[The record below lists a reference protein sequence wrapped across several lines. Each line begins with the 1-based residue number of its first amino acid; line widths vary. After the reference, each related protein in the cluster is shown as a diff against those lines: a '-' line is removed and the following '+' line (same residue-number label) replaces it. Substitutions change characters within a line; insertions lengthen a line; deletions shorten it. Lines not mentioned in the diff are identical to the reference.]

1 VHRRAQR
8 GFSLIEMLLALFVV
22 VVITSLVSLGVNSGS
37 QDIQLEAKI
46 RSLADISSYALDEAQ
61 MSGVDRGLLLSRS
74 SDAGDTV
81 YRYSWLERRLE
92 GWREP
97 QLDAQ
102 LFAGGVFPREIELQ
116 LVLEDLPVAELAPD
130 SAEEPPVPQVVFY
143 ASGETSPGF
152 IELRDVA
159 TGELLWLLEWDLL
172 GRFTL
177 APRGEAPDRER

>member
-1 VHRRAQR
+1 VYSRMQV

-22 VVITSLVSLGVNSGS
+22 VILTSMVSLGVNSGS
-37 QDIQLEAKI
+37 QEIKLEAKV

-61 MSGVDRGLLLSRS
+61 MSGVDMGLLLRRT
-74 SDAGDTV
+74 SDAGDTL
-81 YRYSWLERRLE
+81 YQYSWLERQLE

-97 QLDAQ
+97 SLDTQ
-102 LFAGGVFPREIELQ
+102 LFAGGVFPGEIELQ
-116 LVLEDLPVAELAPD
+116 LVLDDLPVPELTAD
-130 SAEEPPVPQVVFY
+130 SVQTPQAPQVVFY
-143 ASGETSPGF
+143 ASGETTPGF

-177 APRGEAPDRER
+177 ARRGESQDREP